1 MSCREWESLLAE
13 YVDGAL
19 SPEDRARVE
28 RHLAG
33 CPTCAAEVAAVQRLA
48 PVLRSL
54 PEAQPP
60 AGLADAV
67 FAVTTRRRGWLR
79 RLLPR
84 RLAPL
89 SAAAAVL
96 VVVVALVTVYR
107 NSEMADRLPALD
119 KGRIEVSAEMPPSAS
134 QPVAGPTPKEEAAAE
149 DTRGPAVGALALT
162 PPVKAK
168 LDEHLGPTPARGI
181 GGAGRAGGQA
191 GQSALDTMSFGAGG
205 GAGSPA
211 PPQSQPPAR
220 PAPPPPHPP
229 AVVEPSTDLE
239 DEGGRH
245 AEPDARYRNRAAGEE
260 AQDRSLREGPV
271 GGVVQP
277 SEQEADQQ
285 AEARAG
291 DETEALQMADE
302 LAAAAPVEILHR
314 WEERRC
320 GVNKPRTVLVDSADV
335 WNRLWAEINALRLG
349 PAAAPHVDF
358 TWQAAVGVFLGI
370 KPTGGWAVSVTEA
383 RLLDGTLY
391 VTAHVTEPAAGTLVT
406 QALTQP
412 YSLVVIPRAIDG
424 ATITHETPVQVIWR

>member
-28 RHLAG
+28 QHLAG
-33 CPTCAAEVAAVQRLA
+33 CPSCAAEVAAVQRLA

-54 PEAQPP
+54 PEAHPP

-96 VVVVALVTVYR
+96 VIVVALVTVYR
-107 NSEMADRLPALD
+107 NSEMADRLPSLD
-119 KGRIEVSAEMPPSAS
+119 KGLMENAAEIPPFVS
-134 QPVAGPTPKEEAAAE
+134 QPVAGPTPKEEAFAE

-162 PPVKAK
+162 PVKAK
-168 LDEHLGPTPARGI
+168 QEEHAGATPARGF
-181 GGAGRAGGQA
+181 GGVGRAGGQG
-191 GQSALDTMSFGAGG
+191 GQTALDTVSLGAGG
-205 GAGSPA
+205 GAGLPA
-211 PPQSQPPAR
+211 PPRSQPPA
-220 PAPPPPHPP
+220 PP
-229 AVVEPSTDLE
+229 AQPPQPQGNVERLATAE
-239 DEGGRH
+239 DEGGRR

-260 AQDRSLREGPV
+260 ARDRSLREAPV

-277 SEQEADQQ
+277 SEQEADRQ
-285 AEARAG
+285 AEARTG
-291 DETEALQMADE
+291 DETEALQLADE
-302 LAAAAPVEILHR
+302 LANAEPVEILHR
-314 WEERRC
+314 WEDRRC

-349 PAAAPHVDF
+349 PAAAPQVDF
-358 TWQAAVGVFLGI
+358 ARQAAVGVFLGL
-370 KPTGGWAVSVTEA
+370 KPTGGWAVSVIEV

-391 VTAHVTEPAAGTLVT
+391 VTAHITEPAEGSAVT

-424 ATITHETPVQVIWR
+424 ATVNSETPVQVIWK